1 MGFGASDLAGDGV
14 SRPLATERGGPVDR
28 VDPTLAVPDAEAP
41 FDWPCHAL
49 LEPPPILTVNGVR
62 AV

>member
-41 FDWPCHAL
+41 FD
-49 LEPPPILTVNGVR
+49 
-62 AV
+62 